1 MKMQTYTEADVFALM
16 WLAAVLGMGLVLA
29 LLVNGWQSLKAP
41 KKRPMAIYVNPD
53 QRCERSVYHRTD
65 WWRIQRTQRE
75 VK

>member
-1 MKMQTYTEADVFALM
+1 MQSYTDTEIFALL
-16 WLAAVLGMGLVLA
+16 WLASVLGMGVLLA
-29 LLVNGWQSLKAP
+29 LLVNGWHSLKAS
-41 KKRPMAIYVNPD
+41 KKRPMAVYVKPD

>member
-1 MKMQTYTEADVFALM
+1 MQSYTDTEIFALL
-16 WLAAVLGMGLVLA
+16 WLASVLGIGLLLA
-29 LLVNGWQSLKAP
+29 LLVNGWNSFKGA
-41 KKRPMAIYVNPD
+41 KKRPMAIYVKPD